1 MDNPEAESREQDI
14 EELDAL
20 TLEQRAA
27 ALNQKIA
34 DLERRLDEIGE
45 AEFDLEGAGL
55 PGEPG
60 SA

>member
-1 MDNPEAESREQDI
+1 MDNPDI

-20 TLEQRAA
+20 TLEQRAV

-45 AEFDLEGAGL
+45 AELDIEGGSS
-55 PGEPG
+55 PVGPRREPG